1 MSQDF
6 GINQA
11 FVDELYH
18 RWQENHV
25 SVGERWNRYFE
36 ALDSGGA
43 PNGNGYGNGH
53 GNGHVEVGAMRA
65 PAAPTTLSIP
75 PAQAAVQQLAQR
87 VNQLIHAYR
96 LRGHLWAHL
105 DPLGLATH
113 PPKELEPTAFGLTA
127 ADLDAVVP
135 TGDLV
140 GLGAEARVRD
150 IVAWCEETYCRTI
163 AVEFMHIEDLRA
175 RKWLCERMESTANRL
190 AMTAQ
195 KQLRV
200 LGRLIDAEIFEQF
213 LHTNFLGAKR
223 FSLEGGESLIPLMD
237 LVLERL
243 GELGAEEVI
252 IGMAHRG
259 RLNVLYNIMQK
270 SPKDIF
276 ARFLD
281 RHPEQNVGRGDVKY
295 HLGYSSDRPLPDG
308 RSMHLSLSFNPSHL
322 EFVNPVVEGRVRAK
336 QDRRGDHDRARVVP
350 LLVHGDAAFIGQ
362 GVVAETLNLMNLEG
376 YTTGGTVHV
385 VVNNQVGF
393 TTSPDDARSTRYA
406 TDLAK
411 MLGTPIF
418 HVNGEDPEA
427 VAQVAH
433 LAAEYR
439 QEFRSDVVIDMLC
452 YRKWGHNEGDEPRFT
467 QPVMYATIDKK
478 PSVRTAYVARLLEDG
493 KVNRDQVDQ
502 LASARKESLDRALT
516 ETKATAHPP
525 VDNALAGLWSKY
537 KGGADASVPEV
548 VTGVE
553 VERLKGLIEK
563 VTEIPADLKVS
574 PKLRNIIEDRRE
586 RANGRPLDWG
596 TAEALAYATLLEDGA
611 RIRLSGQDARRGT
624 FSHRHS
630 VWTDIETGRAYTPYS
645 ALGKAPAC
653 FEVWDSAL
661 SECGVLG
668 FDYGYSLDY
677 PDGLVMWEA
686 QFGDFANGAQV
697 IIDQFISSGEDKWSR
712 LSGIVLLL
720 PHGFEGQGPEHSSA
734 RLERFLPLCA
744 EDNLVVCNPTTP
756 AQIFHLL
763 RRQVL
768 RPWRKPLIVMTP
780 KSHLRSKD
788 AVSPLEDLGE
798 GTAFRRVIPD
808 PTVDPQRARK
818 VLLCS
823 GKIYY
828 DLVAERTKR
837 GADDV
842 AVIRLEQL
850 YPLSQQELSGVLAP
864 YRDGTPLVWTQEDP
878 WNMGGWYFLAAR
890 LPGLIGGRL
899 PLSCAARDESA
910 SPATGSAASHKLEH
924 TRLMEAAFA

>member
-11 FVDELYH
+11 FVEELYH
-18 RWQENHV
+18 RWQENQG
-25 SVGERWNRYFE
+25 SVGERWSRYFE
-36 ALDSGGA
+36 ALERGPA
-43 PNGNGYGNGH
+43 TKGNGH
-53 GNGHVEVGAMRA
+53 GNGHVEGAALRA
-65 PAAPTTLSIP
+65 PPSPTTLSIP

-96 LRGHLWAHL
+96 LRGHLWADL
-105 DPLGLATH
+105 DPLGVAEL
-113 PPKELEPTAFGLTA
+113 PPKDLEPTAFGLTA

-140 GLGAEARVRD
+140 GLGAEARVRE
-150 IVAWCEETYCRTI
+150 IISWCEETYCRTI

-175 RKWLCERMESTANRL
+175 RRWLRERMEATANRL

-195 KQLRV
+195 QQLRV

-281 RHPEQNVGRGDVKY
+281 RHPEQNMGRGDVKY

-336 QDRRGDHDRARVVP
+336 QDRRGDAERTRVVP
-350 LLVHGDAAFIGQ
+350 LLIHGDAAFIGQ

-439 QEFRSDVVIDMLC
+439 QEFRRDVVIDMLC

-467 QPVMYATIDKK
+467 QPKMYAAIDKK
-478 PSVRTAYVARLLEDG
+478 PSVRTAYVSRLLETG
-493 KVNRDQVDQ
+493 KVSREQVDQ
-502 LASARKESLDRALT
+502 LASARKESLDSALH
-516 ETKATAHPP
+516 ETKATTHQPI
-525 VDNALAGLWSKY
+525 DNALAGLWAKY
-537 KGGADASVPEV
+537 KGGAEAGVPEV

-553 VERLKGLIEK
+553 VGRLKSLIER
-563 VTEIPADLKVS
+563 VTEVPADLKVS
-574 PKLRNIIEDRRE
+574 PKLRNILEDRRE
-586 RANGRPLDWG
+586 RASGRPLDWG
-596 TAEALAYATLLEDGA
+596 TAEALAYASLVEDGA
-611 RIRLSGQDARRGT
+611 RVRLSGQDARRGT
-624 FSHRHS
+624 FSHRHA
-630 VWTDIETGRAYTPYS
+630 VWTDIETGRSYSPFS
-645 ALGKAPAC
+645 ALGVAPAC
-653 FEVWDSAL
+653 FDVWDSPL
-661 SECGVLG
+661 SESGVLG

-677 PDGLVMWEA
+677 PDGLVIWEA

-712 LSGIVLLL
+712 LSGVVLLL
-720 PHGFEGQGPEHSSA
+720 PHGFEGQGPEHSTA
-734 RLERFLPLCA
+734 RLERFLQLCA

-756 AQIFHLL
+756 AQVFHLL

-768 RPWRKPLIVMTP
+768 RSWRKPLVVMTP

-798 GTAFRRVIPD
+798 GTAFQRVIPD
-808 PTVDPQRARK
+808 AAVDPQRARK

-828 DLVAERTKR
+828 DLVAERAKR

-842 AVIRLEQL
+842 AVVRLEQL
-850 YPLSQQELSGVLAP
+850 YPLSQSELTGVLAP
-864 YRDGTPLVWTQEDP
+864 YRDGTPLVWVQEDP

-890 LPGLIGGRL
+890 LPGLVGARL

-924 TRLMEAAFA
+924 TRLMEAAFD